1 LPAAPVEIV
10 RVPPEI
16 QNGAPNGYSRPA
28 ALDGSRPGRYYINL
42 KSTADWPKF
51 SLPTLTYHEA
61 LPGHQWQFAIAQ
73 ESKDI
78 PMLRR
83 LTIGPAAYVEGW
95 GLYAEEL
102 AEELGMYDGNA
113 LGRIGYLQSML
124 FRSVRLVVDTGIHAE
139 RWSRERATDY
149 MVSATAL
156 PRARA
161 QSEIDRYCIWPGQA
175 CSYKIGQSEW
185 LRLRAAAKKRA
196 GARFDLKAFH
206 EVLLRG
212 PMPLVVLEE
221 VTRQLNVTA

>member
-1 LPAAPVEIV
+1 
-10 RVPPEI
+10 
-16 QNGAPNGYSRPA
+16 
-28 ALDGSRPGRYYINL
+28 
-42 KSTADWPKF
+42 
-51 SLPTLTYHEA
+51 
-61 LPGHQWQFAIAQ
+61 
-73 ESKDI
+73 
-78 PMLRR
+78 
-83 LTIGPAAYVEGW
+83 
-95 GLYAEEL
+95 
-102 AEELGMYDGNA
+102 
-113 LGRIGYLQSML
+113 
-124 FRSVRLVVDTGIHAE
+124 
-139 RWSRERATDY
+139 